1 MCGGMSLW
9 ISGQA
14 REFSRAEEA
23 VEDQEDQSVGVVGSR
38 GWNQSL
44 AEGHETSQLVSS
56 CLYLFASL
64 CSCQSVLTSLIPPSL
79 PPISLK
85 RIPTQAAVVPAQH
98 HRAAPA
104 TTPATSRASSAAACP
119 SARRSALQ
127 L

>member
-64 CSCQSVLTSLIPPSL
+64 CCLGVGFSNYLSTKTWSLAKSMW
-79 PPISLK
+79 
-85 RIPTQAAVVPAQH
+85 
-98 HRAAPA
+98 
-104 TTPATSRASSAAACP
+104 
-119 SARRSALQ
+119 RR
-127 L
+127 